1 MVKAKYRF
9 NPESLKYERVE
20 HTTRHKIIKTFKY
33 SAAVLFTSTVLYI
46 GWGYFFETPK
56 EQMLRRE
63 NSFLLNQYE
72 FLNRKLDQVL
82 NIMADVKDRDDNIYR
97 VIFEAEP
104 IPSTVR
110 KAGMGGINR
119 YEKLEGYK
127 NSELVIETARQL
139 DDILKQLYVQSKSY
153 DEVIDLA
160 KNKTLFFASI
170 PAIQPIASRDQVR
183 FASGFGFRIHPI
195 YKTLKMHEGV
205 DITAPT
211 GTVVRATGNGTV
223 VHSGISDGGF
233 GKLVII
239 DHGYGYKT
247 FYAHLNKCS
256 LRKGSLVKRGEIIGM
271 VGNTGRSTA
280 PHLHYEVRKNDKPV
294 NPINYYFNDLTP
306 EEYDEMILVSS
317 QMNQTFD

>member
-256 LRKGSLVKRGEIIGM
+256 LRKGSLVKRGEIVGM

>member
-1 MVKAKYRF
+1 MVKSKYRF

-20 HTTRHKIIKTFKY
+20 HTTRHKILKTFKY
-33 SAAVLFTSTVLYI
+33 SAAVLFTSTILYI

-153 DEVIDLA
+153 DEIIDLA

-211 GTVVRATGNGTV
+211 GTVVRATGNGTI

-247 FYAHLNKCS
+247 FYAHLHKCS
-256 LRKGSLVKRGEIIGM
+256 LRNGSQVKRGEIIGL